1 MDQNAAKDA
10 QRVQLNDALRGVFL
24 DAGYA
29 GASLTRLAAATELG
43 KASLY
48 HYYPGGK
55 AEMAQ
60 TLVREAIYQ
69 LQLEVFSPLSRGGP
83 PEDQLLA
90 CIDGFSRYVAG
101 GQQNCII
108 SLFTAEQAPVVDG
121 RQIAAQFDDWCRQLA
136 EPYVALGQKPKAAL
150 RSARQLLAG
159 LYGALALSQLLGDP
173 KEYRRGAKRLKNQL
187 RG

>member
-1 MDQNAAKDA
+1 MDPMSAKDA
-10 QRVQLNDALRGVFL
+10 QRIQLNDALRGVFL
-24 DAGYA
+24 EAGYA

-69 LQLEVFSPLSRGGP
+69 LQLEVFSPLGRGGAP
-83 PEDQLLA
+83 QDQLKA
-90 CIDGFSRYVAG
+90 CIDGFSRYVSG

-108 SLFTAEQAPVVDG
+108 ALFRTEQAPVLDR
-121 RQIAAQFDDWCRQLA
+121 RQVAAQFDDWCRQLA
-136 EPYVALGQKPKAAL
+136 EPYEKLGLKPKAAL
-150 RSARQLLAG
+150 RSARQLMAG
-159 LYGALALSQLLGDP
+159 LYGALALSQLLDDP

-187 RG
+187 SG